1 MNWFCLLKIQKN
13 IFEIYN
19 AYKHKLNKTDTKTDA
34 LTSRKTDPKQ
44 MYLGLQS
51 LETKVILNRDGNK
64 CKIVV
69 FTDTNRSKTD
79 VLMDTSKLSKTDAKE
94 MY

>member
-1 MNWFCLLKIQKN
+1 
-13 IFEIYN
+13 
-19 AYKHKLNKTDTKTDA
+19 
-34 LTSRKTDPKQ
+34 

-94 MY
+94 MYWQIPPNKKNSRKPYGIMDTKHC